1 MPAIFISHS
10 SRDGTIADDIKSALA
25 QMGFDRVFL
34 DFDKDSGIGAGE
46 DWEKRLYEEL
56 SRCHAVI
63 LVITPSWL
71 GSKWCFAEL
80 AQARALGK
88 VILPAIC
95 APLSEPI
102 VLPGIRR
109 SIWSIGK
116 LADSTASHSGSVRLL
131 MIWRAVLYSTHIA
144 HLIPA
149 STRSRQKTQR
159 SSLAATTKPAPLS
172 SGSMHAAPKA
182 AHASS

>member
-10 SRDGTIADDIKSALA
+10 SRDGTIADDIKLALA

-34 DFDKDSGIGAGE
+34 DFNKDSGIGAGE

-63 LVITPSWL
+63 LVITPNWL
-71 GSKWCFAEL
+71 ASKWCFAEL

-95 APLSEPI
+95 APLREPI
-102 VLPGIRR
+102 VLPGIQAIDLVDWQAGGFDRIAQR
-109 SIWSIGK
+109 LRAITDD
-116 LADSTASHSGSVRLL
+116 LA
-131 MIWRAVLYSTHIA
+131 
-144 HLIPA
+144 
-149 STRSRQKTQR
+149 
-159 SSLAATTKPAPLS
+159 
-172 SGSMHAAPKA
+172 
-182 AHASS
+182 